1 MEWIQTLS
9 KSLVAPIGKIMTS
22 KIKMPTPPNTK
33 QGVKA
38 LVSLLLKFQELLS
51 YP

>member
-9 KSLVAPIGKIMTS
+9 KSLVAPIGKIMAS
-22 KIKMPTPPNTK
+22 KIKMPTQHLFKSK

-38 LVSLLLKFQELLS
+38 CIIAT
-51 YP
+51 